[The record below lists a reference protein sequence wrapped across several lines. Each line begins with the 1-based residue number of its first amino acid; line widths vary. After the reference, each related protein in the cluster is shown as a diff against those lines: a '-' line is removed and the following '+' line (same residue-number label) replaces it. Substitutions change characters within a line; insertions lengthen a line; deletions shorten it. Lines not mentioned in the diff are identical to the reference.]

1 VNDRLRLISATQKQH
16 PSREVGLSVLLFI
29 LLLGLLTFGM
39 HSLTKNNNLG
49 SDYYIYYV
57 AGRALFIDHQ
67 NPYSDQVAQQVQ
79 MAVYK
84 HLAGPIE
91 DQLGYAYPPY
101 AMLPALPTFWL
112 SFDWAQAFWISLN
125 LLVLMS
131 LIYVAFPQAP
141 KWAAVSVL
149 FIYPFSFALILGNFN
164 VLVTAFLILAYGTV
178 VIKNRPLSRPLQVG
192 LGILLAWSTVKPQ
205 FMWLF
210 LVFFLIVAWRK
221 RLWVLLASF
230 SITLVLLL
238 GFSFAVMPSWPMA
251 WYERLVKYTGY
262 NETWLILTFFLK
274 EIMSLQL
281 ATVITI
287 LAGLACALLTVWLFF
302 RWWKGKVPDL
312 LIMAWCG
319 FLIFLFHPRGKA
331 YEHISFLLPVLL
343 WILQTKKPPRW
354 AIWGFWFGSLVM
366 SWVIFILSR
375 QPGASPLLSETP
387 FLLFIG
393 WMAWLFVSERSSVAK
408 SVTGK

>member
-1 VNDRLRLISATQKQH
+1 VNEKLRMLSIPRKH
-16 PSREVGLSVLLFI
+16 NPSREIALSVLLFI
-29 LLLGLLTFGM
+29 LLLGMLTFAL
-39 HSLTKNNNLG
+39 HALTENNNLG
-49 SDYYIYYV
+49 SDFYIYYV

-91 DQLGYAYPPY
+91 DQLGFAYPPY
-101 AMLPALPTFWL
+101 ALLPALPTFWL
-112 SFDWAQAFWISLN
+112 TFDWAQAFWISLN

-131 LIYVAFPQAP
+131 LIYLAFPQAP

-149 FIYPFSFALILGNFN
+149 LVYPFSFALILGNFN
-164 VLVTAFLILAYGTV
+164 VLVTAFLILAYSTLA
-178 VIKNRPLSRPLQVG
+178 IKNRPLSRPLQVG

-210 LVFFLIVAWRK
+210 LVFLLIVAWRR

-230 SITLVLLL
+230 AVTGVLLL
-238 GFSFAVMPSWPMA
+238 GFSFAVMPAWPTA

-274 EIMSLQL
+274 AVMSLQL
-281 ATVITI
+281 ATVITV
-287 LAGLACALLTVWLFF
+287 LAGAVCAGLTAWLFYL
-302 RWWKGKVPDL
+302 WWKGKAPDL

-319 FLIFLFHPRGKA
+319 FMIFLFHPRGKA

-343 WILQTKKPPRW
+343 WILQSKKPPRW
-354 AIWGFWFGSLVM
+354 AILGFWFGSLVL
-366 SWVIFILSR
+366 SWLIFILSR
-375 QPGASPLLSETP
+375 QPGASPLISETP
-387 FLLFIG
+387 FLLFIV
-393 WMAWLFVSERSSVAK
+393 WMTWLFVSERNVTEK
-408 SVTGK
+408 SLPG